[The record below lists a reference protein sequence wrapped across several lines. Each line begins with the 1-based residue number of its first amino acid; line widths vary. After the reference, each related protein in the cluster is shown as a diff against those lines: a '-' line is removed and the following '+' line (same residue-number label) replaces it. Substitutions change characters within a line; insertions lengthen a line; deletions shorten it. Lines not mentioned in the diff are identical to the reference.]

1 MRVRPWSDREKQS
14 SIVPVVHALSH
25 KNEISVIKENY
36 TNHKKKFVYHF
47 DQVFTNFSTQE
58 ELFEVTLQ
66 PMITEVM
73 KGFESTVFAYGQ

>member
-58 ELFEVTLQ
+58 ELFEVTPGGCAFGALQ
-66 PMITEVM
+66 
-73 KGFESTVFAYGQ
+73 GQGMVRVLL